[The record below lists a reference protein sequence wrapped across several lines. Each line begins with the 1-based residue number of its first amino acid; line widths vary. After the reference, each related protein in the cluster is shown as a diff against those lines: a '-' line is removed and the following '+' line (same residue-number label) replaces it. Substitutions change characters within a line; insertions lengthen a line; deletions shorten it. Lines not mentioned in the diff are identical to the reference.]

1 MKIFENK
8 SFTFSFPFM
17 GMSEMTCHV
26 PAQSKEEAVNL
37 LKKWFRDTLT
47 DMSIEFPEVEIKKSS
62 YPSGTVIQM
71 DFSPVQR
78 EKIGDLIK
86 QLTTYFLPENSF
98 QETVKKFSDLEA
110 IPENYSLIVAN
121 MESKLKICEQGV
133 TKVDGT
139 ESGGEIIGV
148 QETTNEKKT
157 KRRNV

>member
-47 DMSIEFPEVEIKKSS
+47 DMSIEFPEVQVAKAS
-62 YPSGTVIQM
+62 YPQTIQT
-71 DFSPVQR
+71 DFSPEQR
-78 EKIGDLIK
+78 ERIGTLIK
-86 QLTTYFLPENSF
+86 LISTYLLPENSF
-98 QETVKKFSDLEA
+98 QETVKKFSGYDSF
-110 IPENYSLIVAN
+110 PENFDSIVSV
-121 MESKLKICEQGV
+121 MSEKLKVFEAGV
-133 TKVDGT
+133 KKVDGT